1 LGFAIDEFMTST
13 NLYKL
18 ITIISMLWL
27 LWGCSIHRMDIQQG
41 NVLTL
46 ETLDRLVIGMER
58 RKVRGLAGTPLMKN
72 PFRRPN
78 DRWDYIYTFRH
89 GVTREEQFSHVT
101 LFFEEEVLVEIKVH
115 AEPLKRED
123 INTLNRQLRRIR
135 PG

>member
-1 LGFAIDEFMTST
+1 MISK
-13 NLYKL
+13 NLIKV
-18 ITIISMLWL
+18 IIIISMLWL

-46 ETLDRLVIGMER
+46 ETLDKLVIGMER
-58 RKVRGLAGTPLMKN
+58 RKVRGLAGTPLMIN
-72 PFRRPN
+72 PFRTDN
-78 DRWDYIYTFRH
+78 RWDYVYTFRH

-101 LFFEEEVLVEIKVH
+101 LYFEENVLVEIKVH

-135 PG
+135 S

>member
-1 LGFAIDEFMTST
+1 MISK
-13 NLYKL
+13 NLIKV
-18 ITIISMLWL
+18 IIIIRMLWL

-46 ETLDRLVIGMER
+46 ETLDKLVIGMER
-58 RKVRGLAGTPLMKN
+58 RKVRGLAGTPLMIN
-72 PFRRPN
+72 PFRTDN
-78 DRWDYIYTFRH
+78 RWDYVYTFRH

-101 LFFEEEVLVEIKVH
+101 LYFEENVLVEIKVH

-135 PG
+135 S